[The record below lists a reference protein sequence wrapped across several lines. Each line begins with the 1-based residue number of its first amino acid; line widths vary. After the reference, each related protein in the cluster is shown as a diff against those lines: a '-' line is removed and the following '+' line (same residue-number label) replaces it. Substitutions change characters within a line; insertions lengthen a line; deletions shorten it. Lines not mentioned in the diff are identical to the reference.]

1 MNYPNISSLF
11 VSLDSSIRQVIEC
24 IDHSGRVSIALIVDE
39 NHHLINT
46 ITDGD
51 VRRGILAGFSIS
63 DPLSNLLLIKSQMLR
78 PTAITA
84 SMKTDP
90 SLFLQIMQENAVKQ
104 LPLIDSEGKVVDIV
118 ILSDLLPSS
127 RLPLQAVVMAGGT
140 RDPLAPIN

>member
-51 VRRGILAGFSIS
+51 VRRGILAGFSII

-90 SLFLQIMQENAVKQ
+90 SLFLRIMQENAVKQ
-104 LPLIDSEGKVVDIV
+104 LPLI
-118 ILSDLLPSS
+118 
-127 RLPLQAVVMAGGT
+127 
-140 RDPLAPIN
+140 